1 MTVRMVPMTDV
12 PGAGLQDALRMLMAA
27 RDPWLIVIDA
37 RGFRPGTLSRFATL
51 LRLRRQARR
60 RGGDL
65 AVVVDDAMRLRLVR
79 AGLQRWLPL
88 ADSVEQARRLLL
100 ESGSQLPAAPAASP
114 AVPRDAARLQA
125 PIGVGGQRS
134 VGGGRSI

>member
-37 RGFRPGTLSRFATL
+37 RGFRPGTLSRFAIL

-88 ADSVEQARRLLL
+88 AGSVEQARRLIL
-100 ESGSQLPAAPAASP
+100 ESGSHLPAASAPSP
-114 AVPRDAARLQA
+114 VVSRHAARLRA
-125 PIGVGGQRS
+125 PIGAGGQPS
-134 VGGGRSI
+134 VGGGRLI